1 MGDQSCPRAQK
12 RSGARERARM
22 STTLLPNQLVDVG
35 KDIVKLLV
43 RLALAMTHRE
53 LRVDELAADCH
64 LERAAVRGDRG
75 SNRDLAGEFVLDE
88 RRQCG
93 SESLVASAASVVDR
107 HHWSTTGVVVLDGRA
122 AGAALAI
129 CAAVTAAT
137 LAARAAVSF
146 HLHVVVGR
154 HDSCRE

>member
-1 MGDQSCPRAQK
+1 
-12 RSGARERARM
+12 M
-22 STTLLPNQLVDVG
+22 STTPLPNQLVDVG

-107 HHWSTTGVVVLDGRA
+107 HHWSTTGVVVLDGTGSRRCRT
-122 AGAALAI
+122 G
-129 CAAVTAAT
+129 
-137 LAARAAVSF
+137 
-146 HLHVVVGR
+146 HLRSSHRRHTGR
-154 HDSCRE
+154 SSSSLLPPPCGRGTP

>member
-1 MGDQSCPRAQK
+1 MVETRATPDVHGSPA
-12 RSGARERARM
+12 RRERA
-22 STTLLPNQLVDVG
+22 SLLLEQGSNLVNNAIQLRVG
-35 KDIVKLLV
+35 
-43 RLALAMTHRE
+43 LALAVTHRE